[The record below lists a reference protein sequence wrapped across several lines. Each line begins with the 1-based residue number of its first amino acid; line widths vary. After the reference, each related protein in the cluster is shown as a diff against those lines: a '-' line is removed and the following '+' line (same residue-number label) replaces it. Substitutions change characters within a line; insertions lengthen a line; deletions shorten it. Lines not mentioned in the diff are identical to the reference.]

1 MVNERKETFLGSTSP
16 ESDIGVEGPDL
27 SEVVSVQ

>member
-1 MVNERKETFLGSTSP
+1 MVNGRKETFLGSTPP
-16 ESDIGVEGPDL
+16 ESDIGVEASDL